1 MRAEFGGKKESPA
14 AAAATPW
21 LASKSYEA
29 SSQSNGR
36 PHSLVYSSGQRGA
49 LMLLPPLVLLAHGG
63 GGVMSTMAWRIGV
76 LVLYYTLAILL
87 HFSKA
92 WRWLLQCKQCQE
104 QAKRAV

>member
-1 MRAEFGGKKESPA
+1 MRAEFGGKKESPGAA

-49 LMLLPPLVLLAHGG
+49 LMLLPPLVLLALR
-63 GGVMSTMAWRIGV
+63 WRRRRRNVDDSVAYWCTG
-76 LVLYYTLAILL
+76 ILL
-87 HFSKA
+87 HVSYTTT
-92 WRWLLQCKQCQE
+92 L
-104 QAKRAV
+104 

>member
-1 MRAEFGGKKESPA
+1 MRAEFGGEGEEPCAAAAA

-49 LMLLPPLVLLAHGG
+49 LMLLPPLVLLALRRRRNVD
-63 GGVMSTMAWRIGV
+63 GGVAYWCTG
-76 LVLYYTLAILL
+76 TLL
-87 HFSKA
+87 HVCYTTT
-92 WRWLLQCKQCQE
+92 L
-104 QAKRAV
+104 

>member
-1 MRAEFGGKKESPA
+1 MRAEFGGKKESPG

-49 LMLLPPLVLLAHGG
+49 LMLLPPLVLLALRRRRRHNVD
-63 GGVMSTMAWRIGV
+63 GGVAYWCTG
-76 LVLYYTLAILL
+76 TLL
-87 HFSKA
+87 HVSYTTT
-92 WRWLLQCKQCQE
+92 L
-104 QAKRAV
+104 

>member
-1 MRAEFGGKKESPA
+1 MRAEFGGKKESPG

-49 LMLLPPLVLLAHGG
+49 LMLLPPLVLLALRRRRWNDVD
-63 GGVMSTMAWRIGV
+63 GGVAYWCTG
-76 LVLYYTLAILL
+76 TLL
-87 HFSKA
+87 HVSYTTT
-92 WRWLLQCKQCQE
+92 L
-104 QAKRAV
+104 

>member
-1 MRAEFGGKKESPA
+1 MRAEFGGEGGEPC

-49 LMLLPPLVLLAHGG
+49 LMLLPPLVLLALRRRNVD
-63 GGVMSTMAWRIGV
+63 GGVVYWCTG
-76 LVLYYTLAILL
+76 TLL
-87 HFSKA
+87 HVCYTTT
-92 WRWLLQCKQCQE
+92 L
-104 QAKRAV
+104 

>member
-1 MRAEFGGKKESPA
+1 MRAEFGGKKESPSAA

-49 LMLLPPLVLLAHGG
+49 LMLLPPLVLLALRRRRRNVDD
-63 GGVMSTMAWRIGV
+63 GVAYRCTG
-76 LVLYYTLAILL
+76 TLL
-87 HFSKA
+87 HVSYTTT
-92 WRWLLQCKQCQE
+92 L
-104 QAKRAV
+104 

>member
-1 MRAEFGGKKESPA
+1 MRAEFGGKKESPGA
-14 AAAATPW
+14 AATAAAATPW

-49 LMLLPPLVLLAHGG
+49 LMLLPPLVLLALRRRR
-63 GGVMSTMAWRIGV
+63 WRIGV

>member
-1 MRAEFGGKKESPA
+1 MRAEFGGKESPGA
-14 AAAATPW
+14 AAAATQR

-36 PHSLVYSSGQRGA
+36 PHSMVYSSGQRGA
-49 LMLLPPLVLLAHGG
+49 LMLLPPLVLL
-63 GGVMSTMAWRIGV
+63 VRRRRWRIGV

-92 WRWLLQCKQCQE
+92 CRWLLQCKQSVQYSIALLE
-104 QAKRAV
+104 

>member
-1 MRAEFGGKKESPA
+1 MRAEFGGKKESPG

-49 LMLLPPLVLLAHGG
+49 LMLLPPLVLLARRRR
-63 GGVMSTMAWRIGV
+63 WRIGV

-92 WRWLLQCKQCQE
+92 WRWLLQCKQC
-104 QAKRAV
+104 

>member
-1 MRAEFGGKKESPA
+1 MRAEFGGKKESPGAA

-49 LMLLPPLVLLAHGG
+49 LMLLPPLVLLALQR
-63 GGVMSTMAWRIGV
+63 WRGV
-76 LVLYYTLAILL
+76 LVYWYSTT
-87 HFSKA
+87 
-92 WRWLLQCKQCQE
+92 R
-104 QAKRAV
+104 

>member
-49 LMLLPPLVLLAHGG
+49 LMLLPPLVLLALRRRRRNVDGDVAYWCTG
-63 GGVMSTMAWRIGV
+63 T
-76 LVLYYTLAILL
+76 LL
-87 HFSKA
+87 HVSYTTT
-92 WRWLLQCKQCQE
+92 L
-104 QAKRAV
+104 